1 MQFSVRLPNR
11 VILDGRALA
20 WGLTR
25 EEHGLWEYT
34 RLVSS
39 TFWEKLDNSSGGPEN
54 WADTEEM
61 IRYLTNPR
69 LSAPLAFVIARILQR
84 KYPQQLADVQPAE
97 QLEGCVTERDL
108 PCYLALI
115 HDLFE
120 RTGTTGMFRNS
131 QLTGYLDGSIKNL
144 RRDNCFRLAFALAL
158 GEDDT
163 LELLQACGQPGFN
176 YRIPQE
182 LVYFFCF
189 CNQDLYDDAGEQN
202 PFGWEFA
209 QRLLD
214 EVNQATVDAPAQGT
228 QVVPGQTALLEDDIL
243 QMLDAPATPEQRTQ
257 TLRDYL
263 IRQAP
268 VMTGYSQ
275 TAYACFDDLL
285 DQITELCAENSGEKV
300 PEKESVRLAW
310 VSGQMYRN
318 IWPQYGEGS
327 TGDFVPLQKAT
338 PGLPDNLTVD
348 PLWRARLRKLRTRK
362 IPVTKHDILFLNMIL
377 WEWWD
382 TGLDGKEAVE
392 SFMFEVN
399 DMLYRIG
406 MSGIYL
412 PNSYDRLIL
421 LAVASGC
428 PTAFLGD
435 FYEAGADES
444 IVTELIEKNRS
455 RER

>member
-1 MQFSVRLPNR
+1 MQ
-11 VILDGRALA
+11 
-20 WGLTR
+20 
-25 EEHGLWEYT
+25 EYT
-34 RLVSS
+34 RLVSN
-39 TFWEKLDNSSGGPEN
+39 TFWKRLENDSGDGEN

-69 LSAPLAFVIARILQR
+69 FSAPLAFVLARILQR
-84 KYPQQLADVQPAE
+84 KHPEQLAGVQPAE
-97 QLEGCVTERDL
+97 QLAGRVSEQDL
-108 PCYLALI
+108 PRYLSLI
-115 HDLFE
+115 HDLFDC
-120 RTGTTGMFRNS
+120 TGTAGMFRNS
-131 QLTGYLDGSIKNL
+131 QITGYLNGSIKSL
-144 RRDNCFRLAFALAL
+144 RRDGCFRLGFALAL
-158 GEDDT
+158 GEDDM

-176 YRIPQE
+176 YRVPQE

-189 CNQDLYDDAGEQN
+189 CNQELYDEAGEPN
-202 PFGWEFA
+202 PFNWEFS
-209 QRLLD
+209 QRLLE
-214 EVNQATVDAPAQGT
+214 EVDNGT
-228 QVVPGQTALLEDDIL
+228 TSGASQESQIAPGQTALLEDDVL
-243 QMLDAPATPEQRTQ
+243 QMLDAPATPEQRADA
-257 TLRDYL
+257 LRDYL
-263 IRQAP
+263 LRQAP
-268 VMTGYSQ
+268 MLAGYSQ

-285 DQITELCAENSGEKV
+285 DQITELCAQSSGVQV
-300 PEKESVRLAW
+300 PEKESIRLAW

-318 IWPQYGEGS
+318 IWPQYGEGT
-327 TGDFVPLQKAT
+327 TGDFVPLQKAA
-338 PGLPDNLTVD
+338 PALPESLTVD
-348 PLWRARLRKLRTRK
+348 PLWRARLLKLRTRK

-412 PNSYDRLIL
+412 PNSFDRLIL

-444 IVTELIEKNRS
+444 IVTALIEKNRS

>member
-1 MQFSVRLPNR
+1 MQ
-11 VILDGRALA
+11 
-20 WGLTR
+20 
-25 EEHGLWEYT
+25 EYT

-39 TFWEKLDNSSGGPEN
+39 TFWKKLENGSGDKKN
-54 WADTEEM
+54 WADTDDM

-69 LSAPLAFVIARILQR
+69 LSAPLSFVLARILQR
-84 KYPQQLADVQPAE
+84 KYPEQLAGVQPAE
-97 QLEGCVTERDL
+97 QLAGRVVEQDL
-108 PCYLALI
+108 PRYLSLI
-115 HDLFE
+115 HDIFE

-131 QLTGYLDGSIKNL
+131 QITGYLDGSIQSL
-144 RRDNCFRLAFALAL
+144 RRDNCFRLAFALAM
-158 GEDDT
+158 GEDDV
-163 LELLQACGQPGFN
+163 LELLQACGQTGFN

-189 CNQDLYDDAGEQN
+189 CNQELYDDAGEPN

-209 QRLLD
+209 QQLLA
-214 EVNQATVDAPAQGT
+214 EVDGALKGSALQGQQA
-228 QVVPGQTALLEDDIL
+228 VPGQTALLEDDIL
-243 QMLDAPATPEQRTQ
+243 QMLDEPATPEQRVQ

-263 IRQAP
+263 VRQAP
-268 VMTGYSQ
+268 VLTGYSQ

-285 DQITELCAENSGEKV
+285 DQITEICARNTNEQV

-318 IWPQYGEGS
+318 IWPQYGEGT

-348 PLWRARLRKLRTRK
+348 PLWRARLLKLRTRK
-362 IPVTKHDILFLNMIL
+362 IPVTKHDILFLSMIL

-399 DMLYRIG
+399 DTLYRIG

-444 IVTELIEKNRS
+444 IITELIEKNRS